1 MNLIDLPATETL
13 IHAFGEDWAIAH
25 ARRLLQLIEIIAEDQ
40 IYDHQA
46 VQWAAYLHDWGA
58 FRQYYQAGCDH
69 AALSRK
75 ITESEILPRV
85 DLSNRTKDLILE
97 AIERHDYRDQHPTE
111 SVEAPLLREADF
123 LDFLGVIGIAREFA
137 RRLNDLGVSYTQIIV
152 RKDLIENRF
161 TLPKAQVIAQ
171 QRLARMNLFLAD
183 LIEEGFGNL

>member
-1 MNLIDLPATETL
+1 MDLIDFSSIENR
-13 IHAFGEDWAIAH
+13 IHAAGENWAIAH
-25 ARRLLQLIEIIAEDQ
+25 ARRLLQLIEMIAEDQ

-111 SVEAPLLREADF
+111 SVEALLLREADF

-152 RKDLIENRF
+152 RKDLIENRL
-161 TLPKAQVIAQ
+161 TLPKAQAIAC
-171 QRLARMNLFLAD
+171 QRLARMEIFLDA
-183 LIEEGFGNL
+183 LQEESFGFL

>member
-1 MNLIDLPATETL
+1 MDLIDFSSIENR
-13 IHAFGEDWAIAH
+13 IHAAGENWAIAH
-25 ARRLLQLIEIIAEDQ
+25 ARRLLQLIEMIAEDQ

-69 AALSRK
+69 AALSRE
-75 ITESEILPRV
+75 IAESNILPRV
-85 DLSNRTKDLILE
+85 DLSNRTKSLILE
-97 AIERHDYRDQHPTE
+97 AIEQHDYRDQHPTE
-111 SVEAPLLREADF
+111 SVEALLLREADF

-137 RRLNDLGVSYTQIIV
+137 RRQNDLNLSYARIIS
-152 RKDLIENRF
+152 RRDLIQNRF

>member
-25 ARRLLQLIEIIAEDQ
+25 ARRLLHLIEIIAEDQ
-40 IYDHQA
+40 SYDHQA

-58 FRQYYQAGCDH
+58 FHQYYLPDCDH
-69 AALSRK
+69 AALSRQ
-75 ITESEILPRV
+75 IAESEILPRV
-85 DLSNRTKDLILE
+85 DLPNRTKSLILE
-97 AIERHDYRDQHPTE
+97 AIEQHDYRDQHPTE
-111 SVEAPLLREADF
+111 SVEALLLREADF

-137 RRLNDLGVSYTQIIV
+137 RRQNDLNLSYARIIS
-152 RKDLIENRF
+152 RRDLIQNRF
-161 TLPKAQVIAQ
+161 TLPKAQAIAQ